1 MTPRLITGPI
11 EEPLTLSEAKQH
23 LRVDS
28 GDDDALILGL
38 ISTAREQAEQR
49 LDRPML
55 PQTFLAVIGTAVSG
69 TEMYISNDLLT
80 VETVTY
86 ADSAGVD
93 HVTSDYTKTLS
104 GIKPNFSGD
113 NVRVQFTAGAWP
125 DVESV
130 PFSVKAWM
138 LLVMGDLYENRGSVS
153 EGIVGEYKHANVL
166 IDRWRSFGV

>member
-1 MTPRLITGPI
+1 MTPRLITGPV

-23 LRVDS
+23 LRVDH
-28 GDDDALILGL
+28 GDEDALILAL

-55 PQTFLAVIGTAVSG
+55 PQTFLQVFDKAVSG
-69 TEMYISNDLLT
+69 TELYISNDLLT
-80 VETVTY
+80 IESVTY

-93 HVTSDYTKTLS
+93 HVTTEYAKTLT
-104 GIKPNFSGD
+104 GIKPLFSGD
-113 NVRVQFTAGAWP
+113 NVRVEFTAGAWAS
-125 DVESV
+125 VESV

-138 LLVMGDLYENRGSVS
+138 LLLIGDLYENRASTPAGT
-153 EGIVGEYKHANVL
+153 VGEFKFANVL

>member
-38 ISTAREQAEQR
+38 ISTVREQAEQR

-55 PQTFLAVIGTAVSG
+55 PQTFLAVLDSAVSG
-69 TEMYISNDLLT
+69 AELFISNDLLT

-93 HVTSDYTKTLS
+93 HVTTDYTKTLT
-104 GIKPNFSGD
+104 GIRPNFSGS
-113 NVRVQFTAGAWP
+113 NVRVQFTAGAWAT
-125 DVESV
+125 VESV

-138 LLVMGDLYENRGSVS
+138 LLLMGDLYENRGATAESA
-153 EGIVGEYKHANVL
+153 VGEFKFANVL